1 MREIKLKDDDE
12 LVDSYFSSIGDS
24 ALINMM
30 DEYPEELFQMCML
43 LSLDY
48 QLEIEEHNG
57 EDNSDTRILS

>member
-1 MREIKLKDDDE
+1 MSEIKFKDDDE

-48 QLEIEEHNG
+48 QLEIEGYAQIN
-57 EDNSDTRILS
+57 